1 MTQKIA
7 LDLFCKAG
15 GASVG
20 YAQAGF
26 KVVGVDIEPQKNYPF
41 EFHQADAFEFL
52 ARWGREFHLVH
63 ASPPCQAY
71 TRLAAMTKKEYPEL
85 IPAARAALMKN
96 GRPWIMENVKGAPL
110 LNPVE
115 LCGSQF
121 GLKVYRH
128 RIFESS
134 HLLLGLP
141 HHPHRDKTPRGGTR
155 GNNIS
160 PNGFIC
166 VAGHFSN
173 VPYARMAMGI
183 NWMTRDELAQAI
195 PPAFTQFLGSQI
207 IGGL

>member
-7 LDLFCKAG
+7 LDLCCKAG

-26 KVVGVDIEPQKNYPF
+26 QVVGVDIEPQKNYPY

-71 TRLAAMTKKEYPEL
+71 TRLSAMTKKEYPEL
-85 IPAARAALMKN
+85 IPQTRAALIAN

-110 LNPVE
+110 LDPVE

-141 HHPHRDKTPRGGTR
+141 HYPHRDKTPKGGTR

-160 PNGFIC
+160 PKGFIC

-173 VPYARMAMGI
+173 VPYARLAMGI
-183 NWMTRDELAQAI
+183 NWMNRDELAQAI
-195 PPAFTQFLGSQI
+195 PPAFTQFLGMQI